1 MEDQSHG
8 RGEHNII
15 PPPRIGGRVDSLVK
29 APKRSWGR
37 YPSSGSLFPSPHPT
51 LALAALSSPSPQ
63 AASCLHYLLG
73 RSDMMA
79 LVAHGGWLDPHPSLL
94 LS

>member
-1 MEDQSHG
+1 MA
-8 RGEHNII
+8 
-15 PPPRIGGRVDSLVK
+15 GGSTTLSRLPVLVAAWTAWLK
-29 APKRSWGR
+29 PPKRSWGR